1 MATRPQLSQI
11 QSSNPLKY
19 NHLLDEIL
27 DINSNLNRLKELGT
41 NAIVNS
47 YEELLNIEKERGF
60 YLVRKDETYRD
71 NPSHYFYN
79 GTDLKMV
86 GGRIPDGILKKTVVF
101 YMKRYNE
108 VGQRIK
114 LYVPYTGYIN
124 NITICTLYDKEL
136 EFELWS
142 GDELID
148 RFETDKSFMGW
159 DTYYE
164 VENPILTLEAVG
176 GETGI
181 ENINVNVD
189 IIIE

>member
-1 MATRPQLSQI
+1 MATRPHLSQI

-27 DINSNLNRLKELGT
+27 DIDFNLNRLKELGV

-47 YEELLNIEKERGF
+47 YEELLNMEKEGGF
-60 YLVRKDETYRD
+60 YLVRKDETYRG

-79 GTDLKMV
+79 GIDLKMV

-101 YMKRYNE
+101 YMKRYNA

-124 NITICTLYDKEL
+124 NITVCTLYDKEL
-136 EFELWS
+136 KFKLWD

-148 RFETDKSFMGW
+148 KFETDKSFMGW
-159 DTYYE
+159 DVYHE